1 MGGLILCRKKAE
13 VPLYIELSNINI
25 YSMEELCYYLY
36 HNIYAI
42 NKSFFNEA
50 LFEFLKHMEETA
62 LVQRLNTDIL
72 SGKNYISLVWTILSW
87 VDYYS
92 SAEKQAIH
100 QELMEIMK
108 RTPAEN
114 RKARADILREKKK
127 YGQALEEYYAVI
139 EDETLKASEKNIADA
154 WNNIGVIRAQAFFY
168 SEAVRCFDKAIGFQ
182 EQKEYMDNLICAL
195 VMGEKCQEN
204 ETDEKFDVL
213 KKEMVSKYGIEDS
226 MIRKY
231 MRVIEQE
238 EREIS
243 FRQETEAFENR
254 MSGKNKDTGQYKKDV
269 NQIISE
275 WKIQYREQE
284 KERQSK

>member
-1 MGGLILCRKKAE
+1 MGGLILCRRKAE
-13 VPLYIELSNINI
+13 IPLYIELSNINI

-42 NKSFFNEA
+42 NKSFFNEE
-50 LFEFLKHMEETA
+50 LFDFLKHMEETA
-62 LVQRLNTDIL
+62 LMQRLNTDIL
-72 SGKNYISLVWTILSW
+72 SGKKYISLVWTILSC

-92 SAEKQAIH
+92 PVEKQTIH

-127 YGQALEEYYAVI
+127 YGQAIEEYYAVI

-154 WNNIGVIRAQAFFY
+154 WNNIGVIKAQAFFY
-168 SEAVRCFDKAIGFQ
+168 REAVCCFDKAISFY

-195 VMGEKCQEN
+195 IMGEKCQE
-204 ETDEKFDVL
+204 EELDFDVL
-213 KKEMVSKYGIEDS
+213 KKEMVSKYDIED
-226 MIRKY
+226 MLIRKY
-231 MRVIEQE
+231 KRVIEQE

-243 FRQETEAFENR
+243 SHQETEDFQNR
-254 MSGKNKDTGQYKKDV
+254 MSGKDRDIYQYKKDV
-269 NQIISE
+269 NEIISE
-275 WKIQYREQE
+275 WKTQYREQE

>member
-1 MGGLILCRKKAE
+1 MGGLILCRKKAQI
-13 VPLYIELSNINI
+13 PLYIELSNINI

-62 LVQRLNTDIL
+62 LVQKLNTDIL
-72 SGKNYISLVWTILSW
+72 SGKKYISLVWTVLSC

-92 SAEKQAIH
+92 SDEKQVIH

-114 RKARADILREKKK
+114 RKARADILRAKKK

-139 EDETLKASEKNIADA
+139 EDKTLDASEKNIADA

-168 SEAVRCFDKAIGFQ
+168 DEAVYCFDRAMSFQ
-182 EQKEYMDNLICAL
+182 RQKEYMDNLICAL
-195 VMGEKCQEN
+195 IMGGKCQQE
-204 ETDEKFDVL
+204 ETDENFDAL
-213 KKEMVSKYGIEDS
+213 KKEMVSKYEIEEVL
-226 MIRKY
+226 IRKY
-231 MRVIEQE
+231 MRLIEQK

-243 FRQETEAFENR
+243 LHPETEAFQNR
-254 MSGKNKDTGQYKKDV
+254 ISGKDKDIGQYKKEV
-269 NQIISE
+269 HQIISE

-284 KERQSK
+284 KER

>member
-13 VPLYIELSNINI
+13 IPLYIELSNINI

-42 NKSFFNEA
+42 NKNFFNEA

-72 SGKNYISLVWTILSW
+72 SGKKYISLVWTILSSI
-87 VDYYS
+87 DYYS
-92 SAEKQAIH
+92 SAQKQAIH

-139 EDETLKASEKNIADA
+139 EDETLKASKKNIADA

-168 SEAVRCFDKAIGFQ
+168 AEAVRCFDKAISFQ

-195 VMGEKCQEN
+195 IMQEKCQE
-204 ETDEKFDVL
+204 EEVDENFDAL
-213 KKEMVSKYGIEDS
+213 KKEMVSKYRIEDS
-226 MIRKY
+226 LIRKY
-231 MRVIEQE
+231 TRIIEQA
-238 EREIS
+238 EREIT
-243 FRQETEAFENR
+243 FHQETGEFEDR
-254 MSGKNKDTGQYKKDV
+254 MSHKDKETHQYKEEV
-269 NQIISE
+269 NQVISE
-275 WKIQYREQE
+275 WKRQYREQE